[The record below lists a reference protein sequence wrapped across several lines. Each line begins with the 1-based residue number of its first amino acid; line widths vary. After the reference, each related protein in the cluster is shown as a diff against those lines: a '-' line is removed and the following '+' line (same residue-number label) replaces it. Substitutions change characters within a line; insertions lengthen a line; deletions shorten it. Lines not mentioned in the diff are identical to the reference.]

1 MSKTRQ
7 GFVSN
12 SSSSSFVII
21 KAGSNI
27 ILEDGNSEDLEC
39 CGSCTLNIDDLIIEL
54 QKAKDS
60 GVKRVEISHG
70 GGYDG

>member
-1 MSKTRQ
+1 MSKVRN

-21 KAGSNI
+21 KAGNNI
-27 ILEDGNSEDLEC
+27 ILEDGDSDLRM
-39 CGSCTLNIDDLIIEL
+39 CGNCTLNIDDLIIEL

-70 GGYDG
+70 GGYNG

>member
-1 MSKTRQ
+1 MTKIRN

-27 ILEDGNSEDLEC
+27 ILEDGDSDFEC
-39 CGSCTLNIDDLIIEL
+39 CGSCSLNIDDLIAEL
-54 QKAKDS
+54 QKAKDN
-60 GVKRVEISHG
+60 GIKTVDISHG